1 MNQILSSVAILSILV
16 AWGAHPVSAQPAK
29 QRAGSTPAKAR
40 KKGAAPV
47 AAYPQNPAKAQVGGK
62 DTGKPMSAVL
72 DFDADIIEGEKN
84 TPELFLQTESQTLSL
99 DAVLYQRE
107 NFNDF
112 HVADKD
118 NRPQYLILE
127 KKKK

>member
-1 MNQILSSVAILSILV
+1 MNQILSSVAILSISFAL
-16 AWGAHPVSAQPAK
+16 GAHAVFAQPATPP
-29 QRAGSTPAKAR
+29 AGGTSAKSR
-40 KKGAAPV
+40 TKRAAPM
-47 AAYPQNPAKAQVGGK
+47 AARPKNSVKAQSQNK